1 MKHTLLAAAGFAALL
16 VVPAVA
22 GAQTYDNPDNDSGW
36 YVRGNVGYGAFTD
49 ADLTGGMV
57 GDVEAEGNAAAS
69 LGLGYDL
76 GNNWRVELDGSS
88 M

>member
-36 YVRGNVGYGAFTD
+36 YVRGNVGYGD
-49 ADLTGGMV
+49 RYVERDL
-57 GDVEAEGNAAAS
+57 
-69 LGLGYDL
+69 
-76 GNNWRVELDGSS
+76 
-88 M
+88 